1 MMGGQSVCWKN
12 PPMNHF
18 SRKESLMTLHHD
30 QENSID
36 LDGQRDPMGNQ
47 INRK

>member
-1 MMGGQSVCWKN
+1 MMGGQSVYWKN

-18 SRKESLMTLHHD
+18 SRKESLMTLHHG

-36 LDGQRDPMGNQ
+36 LEGQRDPMGNQ